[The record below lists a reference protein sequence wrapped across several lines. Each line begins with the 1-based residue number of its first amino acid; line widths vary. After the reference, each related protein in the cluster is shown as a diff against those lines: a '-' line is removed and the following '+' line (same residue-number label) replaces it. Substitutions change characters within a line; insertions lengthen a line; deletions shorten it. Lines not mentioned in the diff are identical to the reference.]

1 MKNMHKFQPRSKP
14 REILGY
20 PAGYKMYKVLDLE
33 TNITQITRNVVFH
46 EDIFPFANDTSL
58 STSDLF
64 SLLDNAVINESD
76 TK

>member
-1 MKNMHKFQPRSKP
+1 
-14 REILGY
+14 
-20 PAGYKMYKVLDLE
+20 MYKVLDLE